1 MASIRNPR
9 VTKRAKKV
17 KRPPK
22 PNGVIMYEGPSMLDS
37 KPIVVIA
44 IGLNNRSKNS
54 KTGGM
59 VQTYILRSDVSPVE
73 AIREG
78 KDESI
83 CGDCELRG
91 TVEVVTKGKNKGKKR
106 NRKRKCYVN
115 VGQGPTIV
123 YKTYARGGYP
133 KYNPLAYY
141 FGVHNPFAKRL
152 VRLGTYGDPAAA
164 PQYVWDEMLFD
175 VTGWTGYTH
184 QWADPKFAYLK
195 KWCMAS
201 VTTEA
206 SAIYAR
212 MEGWR
217 TFRVAMPKD
226 NPKHKNESVC
236 PASAEAGKKLTC
248 EVCLACHGTKRGVKG
263 SIVIQAHGGFAVMS
277 AINGGA

>member
-1 MASIRNPR
+1 MAS
-9 VTKRAKKV
+9 KKS
-17 KRPPK
+17 
-22 PNGVIMYEGPSMLDS
+22 NGVILYEGPSELDGS
-37 KPIVVIA
+37 PIVVIA
-44 IGLNNRSKNS
+44 IGLNNKSKNS

-59 VQTYILRSDVSPVE
+59 IQTYILRSDVSPIE
-73 AIREG
+73 ASREG

-91 TVEVVTKGKNKGKKR
+91 TVEVVTKGKFKGQKR

-123 YKTYARGGYP
+123 WKTYKRGGYP
-133 KYNPLAYY
+133 RLTPGCYHFGLPL
-141 FGVHNPFAKRL
+141 FSKRL

-164 PQYVWDEMLFD
+164 PEYVWQYTLQDT
-175 VTGWTGYTH
+175 TGWTGYTH
-184 QWADPKFAYLK
+184 QWVEPRFAYLK

-212 MEGWR
+212 VEGWR
-217 TFRVAMPKD
+217 TFRVAMPKHSV
-226 NPKHKNESVC
+226 KHKNESVC

-248 EVCLACHGTKRGVKG
+248 EVCLACHGTAKGVKG

-277 AINGGA
+277 AVNGGM

>member
-1 MASIRNPR
+1 MASK
-9 VTKRAKKV
+9 TKSK
-17 KRPPK
+17 PK
-22 PNGVIMYEGPSMLDS
+22 PNGVIMYEGPSMLDG

-44 IGLNNRSKNS
+44 IGLNNKSKNS

-83 CGDCELRG
+83 CGNCELRG
-91 TVEVVTKGKNKGKKR
+91 TVEVVTKGKHKGKKR

-123 YKTYARGGYP
+123 YKTYKRGGYP
-133 KYNPLAYY
+133 KYNPMAYY
-141 FGVHNPFAKRL
+141 FGAGIGLFAKRL

-164 PQYVWDEMLFD
+164 PAYVWEETLRDT
-175 VTGWTGYTH
+175 TGWTGYTH
-184 QWADPKFAYLK
+184 QWADPRFAYLK

-201 VTTEA
+201 VTDWA
-206 SAIYAR
+206 SRCKA
-212 MEGWR
+212 MDEGWR
-217 TFRVAMPKD
+217 TFRVSMP
-226 NPKHKNESVC
+226 NEQLMKMGMGMKYAKEVVC

-248 EVCLACHGTKRGVKG
+248 DKCLACHGTARGVKG

-277 AINGGA
+277 AINGGV